1 MDNDPKGNDPVDR
14 DPTNEE
20 VVAYLHNGSRH
31 WCPILLKQV
40 GTRPSGFEFRTE
52 FEGMTHH
59 FEAMFMFVDLK
70 DSKVMCTTTA
80 EAFGK
85 YPRANAL
92 KSLLHDK
99 CFHDVEAFAVACR
112 NALGDNITTFSLA
125 GSIFVKGECIDKLL
139 DALEA
144 KFAAVCEKELVSP
157 AVAALYEFAAS
168 HAEHKTDEK
177 KELASPADGAQ
188 DKTDTK
194 EPASPAEDKKELA
207 EEVDKLKRQMD
218 TLMQIVT
225 ILVES
230 QLEIV

>member
-1 MDNDPKGNDPVDR
+1 MDNDPKGNDPIDR

-31 WCPILLKQV
+31 WCPVLLKHV

-139 DALEA
+139 DAIEA
-144 KFAAVCEKELVSP
+144 NFAAGVFV
-157 AVAALYEFAAS
+157 EFPAS

-194 EPASPAEDKKELA
+194 EPASSAEDRKELA
-207 EEVDKLKRQMD
+207 EEVDKLKRQMH

-230 QLEIV
+230 KLEIV

>member
-1 MDNDPKGNDPVDR
+1 MDNDPKGNDPIDR

-31 WCPILLKQV
+31 WCPVLLKHV

-139 DALEA
+139 DT
-144 KFAAVCEKELVSP
+144 FVP
-157 AVAALYEFAAS
+157 PGVAALFEFVAS

-207 EEVDKLKRQMD
+207 EEVDKLKRQMH

-230 QLEIV
+230 KLEIV